1 MTITVYVTKDFG
13 TIKDKNKFQR
23 RLRSVYPNVHVLSRY
38 AVGLKQEERDLI
50 HNYYKALKTPRLLDP
65 TPSQR
70 LLNSILLGWYT
81 FRTRL
86 AEIIRPESRPVIAT
100 RSILRLDHIED
111 QRKVLEDLW
120 EGVGEAKTPKPG
132 MVLRIPEVLD
142 VNG

>member
-23 RLRSVYPNVHVLSRY
+23 RLKSVYPNVHELSRY
-38 AVGLKQEERDLI
+38 AVSLKQMERDLI
-50 HNYYKALKTPRLLDP
+50 HNYYEALKTPRLLDP
-65 TPSQR
+65 TPPQK

-86 AEIIRPESRPVIAT
+86 AEIIRPESHPIIAT

-120 EGVGEAKTPKPG
+120 TEVGEEKPPKTS

-142 VNG
+142 SNG